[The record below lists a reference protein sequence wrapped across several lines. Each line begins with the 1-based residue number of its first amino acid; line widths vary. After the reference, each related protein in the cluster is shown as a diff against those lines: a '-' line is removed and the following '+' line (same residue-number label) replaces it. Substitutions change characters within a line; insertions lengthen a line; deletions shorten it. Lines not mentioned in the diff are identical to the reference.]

1 MKKFEPL
8 AFSAKQCRKEVS
20 ELQKWLQKHQD
31 LKEAQHIRPF
41 FEKRRHLS
49 AFLASFQPNMIRFN
63 RIAFQYPLFGDFT
76 CDIAVGDST
85 KNAYC
90 FIELEDAG
98 PKSLFVQQAK
108 KSTREWS
115 PRFEHGYSQI
125 IDWFYKLEDM
135 KKSDAFAAQFG
146 ARSIDYLGMLLVGRD
161 QYLQQGEK
169 ERLQWRCDNVIV
181 ASRKVH
187 CVTFD
192 GLLEDLLGQLETFPL
207 TSETGG

>member
-1 MKKFEPL
+1 MKKFEAL
-8 AFSAKQCRKEVS
+8 AFSPKQCRKEVA
-20 ELQKWLQKHQD
+20 ELQQWLRKNQD
-31 LKEAQHIRPF
+31 LKEHQHIRPF

-49 AFLASFQPNMIRFN
+49 AFLASVHPKMIRFN
-63 RIAFQYPLFGDFT
+63 QLAFQYPLFGDFT
-76 CDIAVGDST
+76 CDIAIGDAE

-98 PKSLFVQQAK
+98 PKSLFVQQAQK
-108 KSTREWS
+108 TTREWS

-146 ARSIDYLGMLLVGRD
+146 ARSIDYAGILIVGREH
-161 QYLQQGEK
+161 YLQPGEK
-169 ERLQWRCDNVIV
+169 ERLQWRCENVIV
-181 ASRKVH
+181 ASRKIH

-192 GLLEDLLGQLETFPL
+192 GLLADLQGRLETFPL
-207 TSETGG
+207 A